1 MKFCLQCEEEL
12 REIQQRFVKE
22 GLDWDGLGTGE
33 RHLHLWRWLQDAES
47 NLRSSRRMLDKLR
60 EVQHEELEEMEGY
73 VSHVRQLADTR
84 AAHLE
89 SEVMTLRSRLEVQQR
104 QAVTLANLLQR
115 SGLESNSPPVDA
127 APGDDNWVG
136 EQVCLQLFYENNFFY
151 LCYSCR

>member
-1 MKFCLQCEEEL
+1 M

-115 SGLESNSPPVDA
+115 SGLESNSPPVDS

-136 EQVCLQLFYENNFFY
+136 EQVCSQVFWQKRILSHFSCCRW
-151 LCYSCR
+151 LC

>member
-1 MKFCLQCEEEL
+1 
-12 REIQQRFVKE
+12 
-22 GLDWDGLGTGE
+22 
-33 RHLHLWRWLQDAES
+33 
-47 NLRSSRRMLDKLR
+47 MLDKLR

-89 SEVMTLRSRLEVQQR
+89 SEVMTLRSRLEVQQG

-136 EQVCLQLFYENNFFY
+136 EQVCFQVFLEGILKQNNSCY
-151 LCYSCR
+151 RWLC